1 MVYILLLLTVFFC
14 SYQNVLKKEYNKRCS
29 GGIFC
34 YSGLICLSAL
44 AVFAVANRDFDIT
57 PKLLGYAAAF
67 SVAYAAAT
75 VCMVLA
81 FRYGSLAISSLIIS
95 YSLLIPTIYG
105 VIFLK
110 EPIGVTMIVGFALLI
125 VSLLL
130 TNFPQKKNAELV
142 EKEEKKKSHTLLW
155 IIALAISF
163 VGNGMCSTIQTME
176 KQAFVGVG
184 ENPQTNLF
192 MILALAINTIVMF
205 GISLF
210 TERSEIKTVFKKT
223 WWIAVICGLMN
234 GLTNLLVIYLNPPRL
249 PASVLFP
256 VISGGGIVFTF
267 LYAMIVYRE
276 KFKPIQIVGFV
287 LGVGSIVLL
296 NL

>member
-1 MVYILLLLTVFFC
+1 MIYLLLILTIFFS
-14 SYQNVLKKEYNKRCS
+14 SYQNILKKEYNKRCS

-34 YSGLICLSAL
+34 YTGLICLSAL
-44 AVFAVANRDFDIT
+44 AVFVIANRDFNVT
-57 PKLLGYAAAF
+57 PALFGYAIAFSVTYAAA
-67 SVAYAAAT
+67 S

-81 FRYGSLAISSLIIS
+81 IRYGSLAITSLIIS
-95 YSLLIPTIYG
+95 YSLLIPTLYG

-110 EPIGVTMIVGFALLI
+110 EPMDAMMIIGFILLI
-125 VSLLL
+125 LSLFL
-130 TNFPQKKNAELV
+130 TNYPQKTTTEASV
-142 EKEEKKKSHTLLW
+142 KEESKKSNTFLW
-155 IIALAISF
+155 IVTLIISF

-176 KQAFVGVG
+176 KRAFESIG

-192 MILALAINTIVMF
+192 MILALAINTVVMF
-205 GISLF
+205 GISIF
-210 TERSEIKTVFKKT
+210 TERPVIKTVFKKT
-223 WWIAVICGLMN
+223 GWLAVICGLMN

-276 KFKPIQIVGFV
+276 KFKPMQIVGFV
-287 LGVGSIVLL
+287 LGVASIVLL